1 MRTREGK
8 MATLPVIYNVLFA
21 TDFSP
26 ASMSAFSYAVEIAN
40 PQSKLIVAHVV
51 NPDAVELL
59 DDEPARV
66 LIEDSRKE
74 ATRRISAMLEPLH
87 LPRDRYEI
95 VVAQGVI
102 YEALVDIID
111 QYHIDIAVLGT
122 HGRRAFKKLLMGSV
136 AEEVFRM
143 APCPVLTVGLSVT
156 PAGAGALKHILYPVQ
171 YAPDSSSAARYA
183 VSLAERY
190 GANLTVMNVS
200 EDMRGPANAAG
211 QPTDALEHW
220 TQNHVPQGSELRNR
234 IRLETGFGPAADSIL
249 EFAGKAS
256 VDLIVMGVR
265 RLDPVI
271 AAHLPKSETAYELV
285 SRARCPVLTIG
296 DPSI

>member
-1 MRTREGK
+1 
-8 MATLPVIYNVLFA
+8 MARPPVILYNVLFA

-26 ASMSAFSYAVEIAN
+26 ASAAAFSYAVEIAN
-40 PQSKLIVAHVV
+40 PQSKLIVAHVI
-51 NPDAVELL
+51 NLDTVELL

-66 LIEDSRKE
+66 LIENSRKE
-74 ATRRISAMLEPLH
+74 ATRRISDMLEALH

-111 QYHIDIAVLGT
+111 RYHIDIAVLGT
-122 HGRRAFKKLLMGSV
+122 HGHRAFRKLLMGSV
-136 AEEVFRM
+136 AEEVLRM
-143 APCPVLTVGLSVT
+143 APCPVLTVGSTAALA
-156 PAGAGALKHILYPVQ
+156 PAGALKHILYPVE
-171 YAPDSSSAARYA
+171 YAPDLSSAARYA

-200 EDMRGPANAAG
+200 EDMRGPANVAG
-211 QPTDALEHW
+211 QLTDVLEHW
-220 TQNHVPQGSELRNR
+220 TQHHVPQGSELRNR
-234 IRLETGFGPAADSIL
+234 IRFESGFGPAADSIL
-249 EFAGKAS
+249 DFAERAG
-256 VDLIVMGVR
+256 VDLIVMAVR

-271 AAHLPKSETAYELV
+271 AAHLPKSDTAYELV

-296 DPSI
+296 DPS